1 MSTFSD
7 MAVGAGLWGETLT
20 YLTYLKPDETV
31 RLDASVLGEL
41 YLELGEA
48 GAQNVVTRAM
58 EDLTQRLTDAD
69 QMYRDGDFLDL
80 RKTVRAT
87 VAVAEQIG
95 MRSLARCAQDVVAC
109 IDAGD
114 PVALAAVLARL
125 MRIGERSLNAVWD
138 LQGLSI

>member
-1 MSTFSD
+1 

-20 YLTYLKPDETV
+20 FLTYLNPDESV
-31 RLDASVLGEL
+31 RLDASILGEL
-41 YLELGEA
+41 YLQLGEA

-69 QMYRDGDFLDL
+69 QMYRNSEFLAL
-80 RKTVRAT
+80 RKTIRAT

-95 MRSLARCAQDVVAC
+95 MGALANRARDVVEC

-125 MRIGERSLNAVWD
+125 MRTGERSLNAVCD
-138 LQGLSI
+138 LQGQSI